1 MNLVILQSKTI
12 SLLRFPL
19 ALMVVFIHSFGESAS
34 SYEVAS
40 WTNINGMD
48 VYNIFRIFFSHVV
61 SHPAVP
67 VFFMI
72 SGFLFFY
79 KIESYNW
86 RMYFS
91 KLRKRFRTVFIPYL
105 IWNLI
110 PILYIIMVKV
120 GAFFVKGK
128 PLSNIYLYLQEHG
141 YHRIFWDCNVWNPSR
156 TNWIGQFTPGTG
168 PILLPAWFLRDLLIT
183 FLLTPIIYM
192 IIKKT
197 KGYGLL
203 FLGFCYISGIWPQ
216 IHGFSVNAIF
226 FFSLGAY
233 FSICKKNL
241 VMSFRKIG
249 IFSYVAYVLLLII
262 ETFYDGHNTYIGNII
277 YPFYIIVSVIAIVNI
292 TSTLVEK
299 YEFNEYPVL
308 SKSTFFIYMSHP
320 FCLGLLSTII
330 AKLTIWGDNNWIVLT
345 FRYLTIPLLTV
356 FICVSVYVLMKKWMP
371 KIVDVLT
378 GMR

>member
-1 MNLVILQSKTI
+1 MVNILKDCQCTNLSDDSGEQSFCIFCIVLIIMNLVILQSKTI

-120 GAFFVKGK
+120 GAF
-128 PLSNIYLYLQEHG
+128 L
-141 YHRIFWDCNVWNPSR
+141 
-156 TNWIGQFTPGTG
+156 
-168 PILLPAWFLRDLLIT
+168 
-183 FLLTPIIYM
+183 
-192 IIKKT
+192 
-197 KGYGLL
+197 
-203 FLGFCYISGIWPQ
+203 
-216 IHGFSVNAIF
+216 
-226 FFSLGAY
+226 
-233 FSICKKNL
+233 
-241 VMSFRKIG
+241 
-249 IFSYVAYVLLLII
+249 
-262 ETFYDGHNTYIGNII
+262 
-277 YPFYIIVSVIAIVNI
+277 
-292 TSTLVEK
+292 
-299 YEFNEYPVL
+299 
-308 SKSTFFIYMSHP
+308 
-320 FCLGLLSTII
+320 
-330 AKLTIWGDNNWIVLT
+330 
-345 FRYLTIPLLTV
+345 
-356 FICVSVYVLMKKWMP
+356 
-371 KIVDVLT
+371 
-378 GMR
+378 